1 MEGELNLTEEIIL
14 GDVSAY
20 ALAVKYGYMGTE
32 EEWVR
37 AQQKFHD
44 ESATSASV
52 SAYMSKSAS
61 ESANL
66 SKESSDMARS
76 YAVGTDGTIRQG
88 DATDNSE
95 YYCKQSHTNAAL
107 SENYYQKTKQV
118 GENAIQ
124 SLNAAMDN
132 INKGMPKFW
141 INPEDGKLYHTPSR
155 FVFLVNPVTGQL
167 EWGLKV

>member
-1 MEGELNLTEEIIL
+1 MAIWARRKSGSGRSRNFMMSPPR
-14 GDVSAY
+14 VHQY
-20 ALAVKYGYMGTE
+20 
-32 EEWVR
+32 
-37 AQQKFHD
+37 QH
-44 ESATSASV
+44 
-52 SAYMSKSAS
+52 MSKSAS